1 MTQFS
6 STSVIKAHPGNGLA
20 VMRKL
25 TSFLASWL
33 LAGPRLQSSSG
44 QMGGSVFLEPKG
56 KQAERVS
63 YEDPRAEAWGEAISC
78 RSVSWYQPG
87 LLSLVPLVNPLL
99 HPTSDSP
106 LV

>member
-33 LAGPRLQSSSG
+33 LAGPRLQSSPG
-44 QMGGSVFLEPKG
+44 QMVGGLYFWN
-56 KQAERVS
+56 
-63 YEDPRAEAWGEAISC
+63 PRGNRQNECLMKTPE
-78 RSVSWYQPG
+78 QKPG
-87 LLSLVPLVNPLL
+87 VKPFPEEESLG
-99 HPTSDSP
+99 TS
-106 LV
+106 LGY